1 MRQHSWQSL
10 SAAYDF
16 RSAHMKE
23 RVKNKASGALES
35 NTIVTFEEMLEHS
48 FYHGLN
54 FVQIV
59 FLHSAPL
66 LKSPG
71 PRVCAALL
79 ATAPWL
85 FRGWF
90 PVHSFSANYSKQGQ
104 DPWALVA
111 VLYRLKKYQYLLY
124 KHVLL
129 HGLNASVAL
138 RGTALGPRSSFRYS
152 LARKCA
158 ACQIYLQLTKAD

>member
-66 LKSPG
+66 LKSPPPSSLCRTARHG
-71 PRVCAALL
+71 AMAFSWLVSCPQLL
-79 ATAPWL
+79 GQLLQTRAGSMGAC
-85 FRGWF
+85 RGSLS
-90 PVHSFSANYSKQGQ
+90 PQEVSVSAIQARPASRPECLSRIARNST
-104 DPWALVA
+104 WA
-111 VLYRLKKYQYLLY
+111 
-124 KHVLL
+124 
-129 HGLNASVAL
+129 SE
-138 RGTALGPRSSFRYS
+138 
-152 LARKCA
+152 
-158 ACQIYLQLTKAD
+158 